1 MMSARTHEGGAC
13 APVLLPPQTYYYN
26 RETGETRWTKVRAVS
41 VSHALQ
47 PQPRPHPLLLA
58 QPLLLGNETLT
69 PRPFRRK
76 LKRKKAK
83 DMTDEEAASM
93 LQRIYRR
100 KRAMRRMRAM
110 IRQLYR
116 AAVDPN
122 SGNTCVATSLHGV
135 NCCKPHPA
143 AHDQV
148 LLQHPNQ
155 ESAVDQGMTLFAG
168 CGAHLSHTLG
178 NATVWPA
185 LAAR

>member
-1 MMSARTHEGGAC
+1 MRPCVVATADVLLQPRNRRDAMDKGAC
-13 APVLLPPQTYYYN
+13 C
-26 RETGETRWTKVRAVS
+26 VRFSRATT
-41 VSHALQ
+41 
-47 PQPRPHPLLLA
+47 PPRPHPLLLA

-155 ESAVDQGMTLFAG
+155 ESAVDQGMTLCAG

-178 NATVWPA
+178 NVNVWPA